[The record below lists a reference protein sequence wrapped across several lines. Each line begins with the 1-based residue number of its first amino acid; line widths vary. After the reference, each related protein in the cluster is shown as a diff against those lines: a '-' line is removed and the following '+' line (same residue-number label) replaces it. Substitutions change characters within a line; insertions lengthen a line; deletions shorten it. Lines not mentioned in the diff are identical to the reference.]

1 MRRARR
7 GRAVHGRSVDLNR
20 WGHDVLVAFAAIRE
34 LRRRLAADDRLP
46 LDRAALDAL
55 LADPGVFVGTA
66 GSQVQAVVE
75 RIGEVVAARP
85 TAAAYDPEPI
95 L

>member
-1 MRRARR
+1 M
-7 GRAVHGRSVDLNR
+7 AVWQIEIPAAGKYEVAIEWACTPATAGNQAQ
-20 WGHDVLVAFAAIRE
+20 LV
-34 LRRRLAADDRLP
+34 AADDRLP